1 MMRFLFALLC
11 AIVCSSGAEESWILY
26 HAPGADVE
34 AILQIAVNVAPPDTK
49 ITPQDLPDTCQTA
62 DDLKVQHAALSAG
75 VRTIPCLVL
84 QDAQGCYATL
94 PLHGLSAQG
103 VLAAR
108 QHANDPQRGQLATR
122 RLLIADLYYD
132 TARIHLPFIPA
143 REKTHAIEHLRLLA
157 ESQNIP
163 VGIRQFIA
171 LRCLYPSFMCLYAAE
186 YNKAHSAV
194 SEHLFMQAIAALELA
209 RDLDDSSRLGRLA
222 YDEREKLRAAR
233 LQAKKLD

>member
-1 MMRFLFALLC
+1 MRFLFVLLC
-11 AIVCSSGAEESWILY
+11 TIVCSSGAEESWILY

-34 AILQIAVNVAPPDTK
+34 AILQIAVNVAPPGTK

-163 VGIRQFIA
+163 VGIRQF
-171 LRCLYPSFMCLYAAE
+171 MCLYAAE